1 MKKHYIFGIIA
12 VVIAILVWI
21 FGSGMFQINKELHKE
36 QYQKESNC
44 TANYRASTNT
54 MKLSRNEQNK
64 LVPDVNG
71 EPVTTTE
78 SQLDI
83 HCDCDITYDEE
94 ISSRNETVHYDFD
107 TTQKYDY
114 ELDEEQQECKPICDA
129 FCEEKLQ
136 ELRSKK

>member
-1 MKKHYIFGIIA
+1 MKTRYIVGIIA
-12 VVIAILVWI
+12 VVIAVLVWI
-21 FGSGMFQINKELHKE
+21 FWSVTYEPSKEH
-36 QYQKESNC
+36 YQKQTNC
-44 TANYRASTNT
+44 TVNYRVNTVT

-83 HCDCDITYDEE
+83 HCDCDITYNEE

-114 ELDEEQQECKPICDA
+114 ELDEEQKECGPICDA

>member
-1 MKKHYIFGIIA
+1 MKTRYIVGIIA
-12 VVIAILVWI
+12 VVIAVLVWI
-21 FGSGMFQINKELHKE
+21 FGSITFEQYKE
-36 QYQKESNC
+36 QYQKQTNC
-44 TANYRASTNT
+44 TVHYRASTNT

-83 HCDCDITYDEE
+83 HCDCDITYNEE
-94 ISSRNETVHYDFD
+94 ISSRHETVHYDFD

-114 ELDEEQQECKPICDA
+114 ELDEEQKKCGPICDA